1 MRKKLVEQARANGG
15 EAHFLGLVE
24 VTEDLPTPFRT
35 NAVSSIVYNAG
46 PADVDPAGAVAGVDV
61 SYNTDMTLM
70 PVIT

>member
-15 EAHFLGLVE
+15 EAHFLGLV
-24 VTEDLPTPFRT
+24 EDLPTPFRT